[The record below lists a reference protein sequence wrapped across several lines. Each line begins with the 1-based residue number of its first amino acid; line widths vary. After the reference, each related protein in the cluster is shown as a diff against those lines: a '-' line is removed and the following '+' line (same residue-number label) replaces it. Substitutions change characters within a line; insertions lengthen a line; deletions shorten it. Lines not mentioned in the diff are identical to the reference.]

1 MQKIISIAPSI
12 TEKRS
17 FKNLKIFSSSVPFL
31 SVKYFDKRLLFPK
44 IWHIWVKYC
53 WNYGPSNLLFRFT
66 RHTLQRPKNR
76 ERKMAINSLI
86 YLFESYYLKKC
97 LVKVSNF
104 LTYWLK
110 SDGPL
115 KFLWNWMEKTFIGNF
130 WQVQKWSKLSFNC
143 NALFRLKVC
152 C

>member
-1 MQKIISIAPSI
+1 MKNFFPLYKFSSFS
-12 TEKRS
+12 S
-17 FKNLKIFSSSVPFL
+17 FKNKKSWHFQFFISQIFRQTFIIS
-31 SVKYFDKRLLFPK
+31 K

-104 LTYWLK
+104 LIYWLK

-115 KFLWNWMEKTFIGNF
+115 KFLRNWMEKTFIGNF
-130 WQVQKWSKLSFNC
+130 WQVQKW
-143 NALFRLKVC
+143 
-152 C
+152 